1 MKRTKSKV
9 IIEKECKCEVDK
21 KQPSLLSKIVEKL
34 KGTFKKK
41 EVKK

>member
-9 IIEKECKCEVDK
+9 IGKKECQCGVDE

-41 EVKK
+41 AK